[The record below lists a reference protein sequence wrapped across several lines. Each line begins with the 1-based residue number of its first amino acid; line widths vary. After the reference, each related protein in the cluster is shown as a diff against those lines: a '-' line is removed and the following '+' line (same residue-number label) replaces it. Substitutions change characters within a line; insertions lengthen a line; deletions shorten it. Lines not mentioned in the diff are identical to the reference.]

1 MRATWP
7 WIKGDEIDFGGNTFQ
22 HLHQIFRVLDRII
35 HAFEHNI
42 FKGDAASVREAG
54 VISAS
59 IHKLGNGVFFNYII
73 QISSL
78 SGFLVWLGIALSH
91 YQFRKKYLVAK
102 NIAIEQLSYRS
113 KLFPSATVASIFII
127 LTVIIGQVFTL
138 DASKRD
144 MYSLF
149 ITYFSLLIF
158 LSIYLIHKVFALFN
172 RRIEK

>member
-1 MRATWP
+1 MVAVVSAANASLYSSSRILWYLGKSKQTP
-7 WIKGDEIDFGGNTFQ
+7 QLFTRVTKKGVPIVALLSTILLSGLFLSMSTM
-22 HLHQIFRVLDRII
+22 
-35 HAFEHNI
+35 
-42 FKGDAASVREAG
+42 
-54 VISAS
+54 
-59 IHKLGNGVFFNYII
+59 GNGVFFNYII

-158 LSIYLIHKVFALFN
+158 LSIYLIH
-172 RRIEK
+172 